1 MIETFTVNVK
11 PNSSKN
17 EIVDFDKENKILTVR
32 IAAPPEKDKANKELI
47 KFLSK
52 KFKKRVKIVKGL
64 KSRKKIISLS

>member
-1 MIETFTVNVK
+1 MTETLRVIVK

-17 EIVDFDKENKILTVR
+17 EIVKFDDKELIVR

-52 KFKKRVKIVKGL
+52 KFKKKVKIAKGL
-64 KSRKKIISLS
+64 RSRKKMIIIS